1 MREYN
6 PTKIICTLG
15 PASDNPEAIAALM
28 QAGMDVARLN
38 FSHEDHAS
46 AAAVVRQLRAAA
58 EEQGRHVALLGD
70 LQGPKIRTGALAGGQ
85 PVRLQTG
92 QELTITTEA
101 VTGTAECVSTTY
113 QGLPQDVKPGDR
125 VLLDDG
131 LLSLEVISAG
141 EREVRTRVVTG
152 GLLGEH
158 KGINLPGVRIS
169 APSLTEKD
177 RADLQFALE
186 QGLDY
191 VGLSFVRSA
200 ADVRQLQELVAA
212 NGGET
217 AVVAKIEK
225 PEALAEIGQ
234 IVELADAVM
243 VARGDLGVE
252 MPPEEVPI
260 LQRRIVALC
269 AARRKPVIIATQMLE
284 SMREHP
290 RPTRAEASDVA
301 TAVFEDADAVMLS
314 GETATGQYPV
324 ESVSMMRRIC
334 LAAEREV
341 MAGRHLRVGAAEAE
355 FVNGADALARSAA
368 EIAEAVGAAAI
379 VAFTQSGS
387 TARLIS
393 KCRTRVPVFAAT
405 PLVATAR
412 RCNLYWGVEPVLIA
426 PVSSTDEM
434 IANVTG
440 AMKARGAVKSGD
452 TIVITAGAPVGQA
465 GGTNMVKLQ
474 SIC

>member
-6 PTKIICTLG
+6 PTKIICTMG
-15 PASDNPEAIAALM
+15 PAASSPDTIAELIR
-28 QAGMDVARLN
+28 AGMDVARLN

-46 AAAVVRQLRAAA
+46 AEAAVRLIRAAA
-58 EEQGRHVALLGD
+58 EQEGRHVAILGD

-85 PVRLQTG
+85 PVRLEPG

-101 VTGTAECVSTTY
+101 ITGTAQRVSTTY
-113 QGLPQDVKPGDR
+113 QHLPQDVKPGDH

-131 LLSLEVISAG
+131 LISLEVMSAG
-141 EREVRTRVVTG
+141 EREVLTRVVTG

-158 KGINLPGVRIS
+158 KGINLPGVKIS

-177 RADLQFALE
+177 RSDLQFALA

-200 ADVRQLQELVAA
+200 EDVRQLQKLVAA
-212 NGGET
+212 NASAT

-225 PEALAEIGQ
+225 PEALAEIEQ

-252 MPPEEVPI
+252 VPPEEVPI
-260 LQRRIVALC
+260 LQRRIIALC

-284 SMREHP
+284 SMCEHP

-301 TAVFEDADAVMLS
+301 TAVFEGADAVMLS
-314 GETATGQYPV
+314 GETASGKYPV
-324 ESVSMMRRIC
+324 ESTEMMQRIC

-341 MAGRHLRVGAAEAE
+341 MAGQHLRVEAVESE
-355 FVNGADALARSAA
+355 FVNFADALARSAA
-368 EIAEAVGAAAI
+368 ETAEAVGAAAI

-387 TARLIS
+387 TARLLS
-393 KCRTRVPVFAAT
+393 MCRTRVPVFAAT
-405 PLVATAR
+405 PLMTTAR
-412 RCNLYWGVEPVLIA
+412 RCNLYWGVQPVVIA

-434 IANVTG
+434 IANVTCT
-440 AMKARGAVKSGD
+440 MKAMGAVKPGD
-452 TIVITAGAPVGQA
+452 TIVITAGTPVGQA

-474 SIC
+474 SIS